1 METITTNPG
10 LQHLVEKIFW
20 NLTSE
25 YLKNCELI
33 NQSCKQILQNPIE
46 EISKSIKG
54 QPKRMD
60 NGY

>member
-1 METITTNPG
+1 MDFE
-10 LQHLVEKIFW
+10 H
-20 NLTSE
+20 
-25 YLKNCELI
+25 LKNCELI

-60 NGY
+60 KGY